1 MAPVS
6 PPETTFTANGIGC
19 EESCEGEINAYFFW
33 CAHKRQ
39 IVHTN
44 VRKKEKESCEGEI
57 NAYFSD
63 VCVHFEMA
71 SRIAPIEISPPIVPM
86 RTLREAWL

>member
-1 MAPVS
+1 
-6 PPETTFTANGIGC
+6 
-19 EESCEGEINAYFFW
+19 
-33 CAHKRQ
+33 
-39 IVHTN
+39 VHTN

-71 SRIAPIEISPPIVPM
+71 SPIAPFEISPPIVPM

>member
-1 MAPVS
+1 
-6 PPETTFTANGIGC
+6 
-19 EESCEGEINAYFFW
+19 
-33 CAHKRQ
+33 
-39 IVHTN
+39 VHTN

-71 SRIAPIEISPPIVPM
+71 SPIAPFEISLPIVPM